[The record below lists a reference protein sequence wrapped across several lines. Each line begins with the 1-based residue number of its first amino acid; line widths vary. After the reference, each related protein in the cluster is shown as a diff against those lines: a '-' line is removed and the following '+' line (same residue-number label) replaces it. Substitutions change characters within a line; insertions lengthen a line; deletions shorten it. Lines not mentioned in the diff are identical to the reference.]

1 MSEIKF
7 ERRYDT
13 LTILNPL
20 KGFTVERQQL
30 EMRWDPLL
38 RHISLYNPGIEDG
51 LKSFIGEA
59 DWALLEQLAAESAG
73 RCFFCPERIELTAR
87 YPDTFIPG
95 GRLTVGEATL
105 FPNIFALAP
114 YHAVIAVSR
123 AHWLPPGGFTPRLIR
138 DALELAWQ
146 YNAAVFDVDH
156 EAAYATVN
164 ANYLFPAGASILH
177 PHFQA
182 LVSRAPY
189 THQERLLQA
198 CTAYLKEKGSAF
210 YDDLLVTERRIGRTL
225 HRPDRQLALAG
236 QLFTAR
242 RKRDHRGSHRQ
253 WRFHSTIKRGFG
265 QPGRRSC
272 GCTPLLWRNGLRGLQ
287 LHALF
292 TPLSGRKRR
301 LSQYHPLHD
310 PPKPL
315 S

>member
-1 MSEIKF
+1 MPEIKF

-73 RCFFCPERIELTAR
+73 RCFFCPEGIELTAR

-138 DALELAWQ
+138 DALNWPGSTMPPSLMSTTKLLMRPSMPTISFRLAQ
-146 YNAAVFDVDH
+146 
-156 EAAYATVN
+156 
-164 ANYLFPAGASILH
+164 ASC
-177 PHFQA
+177 
-182 LVSRAPY
+182 
-189 THQERLLQA
+189 THI
-198 CTAYLKEKGSAF
+198 F
-210 YDDLLVTERRIGRTL
+210 RR
-225 HRPDRQLALAG
+225 
-236 QLFTAR
+236 
-242 RKRDHRGSHRQ
+242 
-253 WRFHSTIKRGFG
+253 
-265 QPGRRSC
+265 
-272 GCTPLLWRNGLRGLQ
+272 
-287 LHALF
+287 
-292 TPLSGRKRR
+292 
-301 LSQYHPLHD
+301 
-310 PPKPL
+310 
-315 S
+315 